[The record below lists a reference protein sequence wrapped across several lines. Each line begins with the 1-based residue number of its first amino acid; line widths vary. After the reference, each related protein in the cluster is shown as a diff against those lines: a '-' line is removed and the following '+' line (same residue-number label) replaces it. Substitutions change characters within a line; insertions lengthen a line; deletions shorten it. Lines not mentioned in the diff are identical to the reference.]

1 MLHLVNGKDYFI
13 SVSGYLVP
21 TAFGRPITELVR
33 MPDPV
38 RKQSILVEIEQV
50 QLTTLFANVA
60 VCSRSKHAK

>member
-38 RKQSILVEIEQV
+38 RKQSIRVEIEQV
-50 QLTTLFANVA
+50 QLTNLFANVA
-60 VCSRSKHAK
+60 E